1 VALIQ
6 AEAAN
11 RGLGGL
17 TPAQAAGF
25 YNAGVTASIEQ
36 WGGTA
41 ADALAYLAGRNVAY
55 VPGTPGLVE
64 IGQQKWLALFG
75 DGGTAWAEWRR
86 TCVPYTIAPGAD
98 ASKANIPR
106 RLMYSTTEVSVNATN
121 LQAAIT
127 AQGADAF
134 ESRMYWDTTP
144 TAAPTYPTTF
154 TCGLRGSAPA
164 P

>member
-1 VALIQ
+1 
-6 AEAAN
+6 
-11 RGLGGL
+11 
-17 TPAQAAGF
+17 
-25 YNAGVTASIEQ
+25 
-36 WGGTA
+36 
-41 ADALAYLAGRNVAY
+41 
-55 VPGTPGLVE
+55 VE

-86 TCVPYTIAPGAD
+86 TCVPYTISPGAD

-106 RLMYSTTEVSVNATN
+106 RLMYSTTEVSVNAVN
-121 LQAAIT
+121 LDAAIA

-134 ESRMYWDTTP
+134 ETRMYWDTAPTVAP
-144 TAAPTYPTTF
+144 TAPTTF